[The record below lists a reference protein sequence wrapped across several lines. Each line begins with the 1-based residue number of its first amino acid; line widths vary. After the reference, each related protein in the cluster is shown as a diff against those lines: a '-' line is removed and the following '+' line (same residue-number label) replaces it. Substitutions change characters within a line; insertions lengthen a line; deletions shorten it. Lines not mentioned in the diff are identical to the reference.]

1 MVSAREA
8 FFNAPAKRASRRSQ
22 RERNS
27 VAAHFLER
35 DLGPTCLSCREH
47 ANSRSDPNMAGIT
60 YDMAMSQHLSEDWQK
75 APFRLA
81 TNRTKYRQS

>member
-1 MVSAREA
+1 
-8 FFNAPAKRASRRSQ
+8 
-22 RERNS
+22 
-27 VAAHFLER
+27 
-35 DLGPTCLSCREH
+35 
-47 ANSRSDPNMAGIT
+47 MAGIT